1 MPFPFIIY
9 SYAHQKEQ
17 INPVK
22 TLYKPLLEILV
33 FTYDNP
39 FHRVKALQTAP
50 QALSFHCALS
60 VTRGHLHKQMSLL
73 VKRRHSDT
81 QDLE

>member
-50 QALSFHCALS
+50 QALSFHCALR
-60 VTRGHLHKQMSLL
+60 VTRGHLHKQICS
-73 VKRRHSDT
+73 HPQEAPD
-81 QDLE
+81 